1 MAESKVA
8 YLTSDQILAARDT
21 EEPRYGRQR
30 DGYGR
35 KIPTRYQVL
44 LKDKR
49 WRRVYVCCFS
59 NSGTAYIVTKDE
71 PFLCISRVEDEIK
84 KLADETR
91 AKARFAGVKTTDKVA
106 TAFKVQ
112 D

>member
-1 MAESKVA
+1 MSEVA
-8 YLTSDQILAARDT
+8 YLTRDAIVAARVT
-21 EEPRYGRQR
+21 EEPRYGRSA

-35 KIPTRYQVL
+35 KIPTRYQVQ

-59 NSGTAYIVTKDE
+59 NSGTAFIVTKAQ

-84 KLADETR
+84 KLA
-91 AKARFAGVKTTDKVA
+91 GV
-106 TAFKVQ
+106 
-112 D
+112 